1 MILLLAFWLS
11 HHYRPTLSASLF
23 QSFAGFGNEKEEKHQ
38 SRHTFRPPPVE
49 QGIEQNPYQD

>member
-1 MILLLAFWLS
+1 MAFWLS